1 MESSRACGAFPYQ
14 IQKAFQIP
22 SRVSRSMPAAMQMAL
37 MDTFN
42 RVENKSLLMG
52 NHAVHH
58 NYLFLNICLY
68 VLHERN
74 LRQVIVHAKHPG
86 QRRQQQKPPPEFPE

>member
-1 MESSRACGAFPYQ
+1 
-14 IQKAFQIP
+14 
-22 SRVSRSMPAAMQMAL
+22 MQMAL

-58 NYLFLNICLY
+58 NCLFLNICLY
-68 VLHERN
+68 VLHECN

-86 QRRQQQKPPPEFPE
+86 QRRQQQNPRQHAQDDVVHAFHAPLLNMPKEVFVQ

>member
-1 MESSRACGAFPYQ
+1 
-14 IQKAFQIP
+14 
-22 SRVSRSMPAAMQMAL
+22 MPAAMQMAL

-52 NHAVHH
+52 NYAVHH

-86 QRRQQQKPPPEFPE
+86 QRRQQQNPRQNSQNDGKPTFHTPH

>member
-1 MESSRACGAFPYQ
+1 
-14 IQKAFQIP
+14 
-22 SRVSRSMPAAMQMAL
+22 MQMAL
-37 MDTFN
+37 MDTFT

-68 VLHERN
+68 VLHECN
-74 LRQVIVHAKHPG
+74 LRQVLVHAKHPG
-86 QRRQQQKPPPEFPE
+86 QRRQQQNPRQNSQNDGKPTFHTPH

>member
-1 MESSRACGAFPYQ
+1 
-14 IQKAFQIP
+14 
-22 SRVSRSMPAAMQMAL
+22 MQMAL
-37 MDTFN
+37 MDTFT

-74 LRQVIVHAKHPG
+74 LRQVIVHAKHPASAVSSKTPA
-86 QRRQQQKPPPEFPE
+86 RIPRMMANPRFIHPISTSRVVCKH